1 MAISFNNSVA
11 NILNTPG
18 IITDV
23 IANRPDA
30 ANIANGTIYIS
41 TDTRAIFTNNNGTW
55 VQVGKG

>member
-1 MAISFNNSVA
+1 MSIVISNGVS

-23 IANRPDA
+23 IANRPA
-30 ANIANGTIYIS
+30 ATNVANGTLFIS
-41 TDTRAIFTNNNGTW
+41 TDTQAIYTNVLNNW